1 MPSHVARTRAA
12 SRARSGPTEPI
23 VSPGEQAESFRQT
36 RAARRSE
43 TAEDYVE
50 LIAELISTRGEARA
64 VDIAARLG
72 ITQATVANTV
82 ARLQREGLVVHQPYR
97 AIFLTEAGCRLT
109 DAVRQRHRMVVAFLL
124 ALGVSERTAEQDAE
138 GIEHHVS
145 EETLAAFARFVGAG
159 AGSSG

>member
-1 MPSHVARTRAA
+1 MPF
-12 SRARSGPTEPI
+12 
-23 VSPGEQAESFRQT
+23 GEQAEGFRQT

-72 ITQATVANTV
+72 VAQATVANTV
-82 ARLQREGLVVHQPYR
+82 ARLQREGFVVHRPYR
-97 AIFLTEAGCRLT
+97 AIFLTETGRRLA
-109 DAVRQRHRMVVAFLL
+109 DAVRQRHRMVVTFLL
-124 ALGVSERTAEQDAE
+124 ALGVSERTAAQDAE

-145 EETLAAFARFVGAG
+145 EETLQALVRFVEAKDG
-159 AGSSG
+159 